1 MKASW
6 IALMAVLLIGILLST
21 AQAQVTGT
29 VDISVGWLSLPL
41 SDLNALLQQHNYPG
55 ISDHFLSFG
64 MHTSFSVKDFALRL
78 GLGGQVA
85 LALPTLDQSDQADV
99 EFVFLYG
106 GVLAELA
113 QNISPLGQ
121 ISIGSLAGLGGAF
134 LNIERFYREPA
145 NLEEALSQLVQA
157 TGEFARG
164 YWVVQPYLSLSLPI
178 PLEQLKIKWSKGA
191 LRGKPINPELTV
203 TVGYL
208 YALPWSGWGLND
220 SNGNSGGSWLG
231 PLDRLSGPVVT
242 VAFRMDIASLE
253 RPQVVIDSIRY
264 RGDDEV
270 VTIVNRGRREV
281 DLSGWQL
288 VSSTAEDNERIA
300 QVFLFPQGCV
310 VPAGGRV
317 RVHSGAA
324 VLGRTSTSCGQAEVD
339 LYNRYASVDPESAE
353 VWDDRADAAWLRDA
367 YGEEIDYCV
376 YKSKPELD
384 ATECR

>member
-1 MKASW
+1 MRAWW
-6 IALMAVLLIGILLST
+6 IALMAVLLIGILPST

-29 VDISVGWLSLPL
+29 LDTSGGWLSLPL
-41 SDLNALLQQHNYPG
+41 SDLNALLQGHNYPG
-55 ISDHFLSFG
+55 VSEHFLSFG
-64 MHTSFSVKDFALRL
+64 MRTNFGVKDIALRL
-78 GLGGQVA
+78 GLEGQVA

-113 QNISPLGQ
+113 YGIPTLAQ
-121 ISIGSLAGLGGAF
+121 ISIGSLAGIGGAF

-145 NLEEALSQLVQA
+145 NFDEALSQLIRA

-164 YWVVQPYLSLSLPI
+164 YWVLRPYLSFSLPI
-178 PLEQLKIKWSKGA
+178 LTMRPKGA
-191 LRGKPINPELTV
+191 REPIKAELAV

-208 YALPWSGWGLND
+208 YALPWSGWGLTD
-220 SNGNSGGSWLG
+220 SNGNTGGSWLG

-242 VAFRMDIASLE
+242 VALRMDIASLE
-253 RPQVVIDSIRY
+253 RPYVVIDSIRY
-264 RGDDEV
+264 RGDSEV

-288 VSSTAEDNERIA
+288 VSSTAEDHERIA
-300 QVFLFPQGCV
+300 QVFVFPQGCM

-324 VLGRTSTSCGQAEVD
+324 ALGRTNTSCDQAEID
-339 LYNRYASVDPESAE
+339 LYSRYAGVDSEGAE

-367 YGEEIDYCV
+367 YGEEIDHCV